1 MDNENKLAP
10 NNTLQNEPCYDVDY
24 DGHMPP
30 EIIDVATRGPAIALA
45 ILFSLIVSLVAVG
58 FVIFKGIMWILNI
71 IR

>member
-1 MDNENKLAP
+1 MDEKNKLAP
-10 NNTLQNEPCYDVDY
+10 NTLQDYDADY